1 MTTALAP
8 SPQPSAPSQ
17 VNLATIEQVVING
30 NLAGLQPAERL
41 QYYRAVC
48 ESVGLNPLTKP
59 FEYITLNGKLVLYA
73 RRDASDQLRR
83 RDKVSVTITD
93 RNLGADIYAVTAQA
107 TTPDGRQDES
117 IGAVSVSGL
126 KGEALANA
134 LMKAETKAKRR
145 VTLSICGLGLLD
157 ESELGDQQI
166 DETPIQRPEPR
177 QPEPRHV
184 EGQRERFAPPNSSGA
199 RAAYITEPQ
208 VRRLFAIAREKQ
220 VTESQIR
227 EYIGKR
233 YPATIDDAGKPHVS
247 RILSS
252 DYDDVIDAVQ
262 AGLGQRQPGDE

>member
-8 SPQPSAPSQ
+8 SPQPSPSQ
-17 VNLATIEQVVING
+17 VNIATIEQVVING

-93 RNLGADIYAVTAQA
+93 RNLGAELYAVTAQA

-117 IGAVSVSGL
+117 IGAVCVTGL

-157 ESELGDQQI
+157 ESEIGDQI
-166 DETPIQRPEPR
+166 DETPLPVQRPETRQAEPR
-177 QPEPRHV
+177 QV
-184 EGQRERFAPPNSSGA
+184 EGQRERFAPANSVGA

-208 VRRLFAIAREKQ
+208 VRRLFAIAREKG
-220 VTESQIR
+220 VTENQIR
-227 EYIGKR
+227 EYIEKR
-233 YPATIDDAGKPHVS
+233 YPATIDEAGKAHIS

-262 AGLGQRQPGDE
+262 SKFGQRQPGDE